1 MMTLRERLAR
11 SLDAGLIPERIKMQ
25 FPKRLTDMTEEEL
38 LALETAIV
46 GCLRG
51 NHERAPPEGLLL

>member
-25 FPKRLTDMTEEEL
+25 FPKHLTDMTEEEL

-46 GCLRG
+46 RCLRG